1 MRMRKKTGYLL
12 LMLLLLLVPVAA
24 WADKTTVDDQAGLF
38 SQEEEQELTDRIVEL
53 TTDWNMDLVVVTT
66 EDAEGKTSEEYADDY
81 YDYNGYAEDGALYL
95 IDLDNGSVWIST
107 AGKMIRYLTDER
119 IDAVIDAGY
128 DNLKAK
134 NYADGILEMLNETE
148 SYLEDGI
155 PSDQYNYD
163 TETGKISRYRSITV
177 HESQIRSGCGRTFV
191 RWRTAAAV
199 LGSHRSKRKTYRH
212 PHESRAKVRIFTRR
226 DDISSAIEA
235 ITQRSN
241 PAWNHLSGGGG
252 GQSSVHTSGS
262 GTSHGG
268 GGFGSLCIFYTIQTC

>member
-12 LMLLLLLVPVAA
+12 LMLLLLLLVPVAV

-53 TTDWNMDLVVVTT
+53 TTDWNMDFVVVTT

-128 DNLKAK
+128 DSLKAK

-177 HESQIRSGCGRTFV
+177 YEAIGAAVIALLCGGGF
-191 RWRTAAAV
+191 AAAV
-199 LGSHRSKRKTYRH
+199 LGSYRLKRKTYRY
-212 PHESRAKVRIFTRR
+212 PYESRAKVHFTRR
-226 DDISSAIEA
+226 DDQFRHRS
-235 ITQRSN
+235 ITQRRI
-241 PAWNHLSGGGG
+241 PREPPSGGGG

-268 GGFGSLCIFYTIQTC
+268 GGRSL

>member
-12 LMLLLLLVPVAA
+12 LMLLLLLVPVSA

-38 SQEEEQELTDRIVEL
+38 SQEEEQKLTDRIVEL
-53 TTDWNMDLVVVTT
+53 TTDWNMDFVVVTT

-119 IDAVIDAGY
+119 IDGVIDAGY

-148 SYLEDGI
+148 NYLEDGI
-155 PSDQYNYD
+155 PSNQYNYD

-177 HESQIRSGCGRTFV
+177 YEAMGAAVIALLCGGGS
-191 RWRTAAAV
+191 AATV
-199 LGSHRSKRKTYRH
+199 LGSYRLKRKTYRY
-212 PHESRAKVRIFTRR
+212 PYESQAKVHFTRR
-226 DDISSAIEA
+226 DDQFRHRS
-235 ITQRSN
+235 ITQRRI
-241 PAWNHLSGGGG
+241 PREPPSGGGG

-268 GGFGSLCIFYTIQTC
+268 GGRSL

>member
-1 MRMRKKTGYLL
+1 
-12 LMLLLLLVPVAA
+12 
-24 WADKTTVDDQAGLF
+24 
-38 SQEEEQELTDRIVEL
+38 
-53 TTDWNMDLVVVTT
+53 MDFVVVTT

-81 YDYNGYAEDGALYL
+81 YDYNGYADDGALYL

-107 AGKMIRYLTDER
+107 AGKMIRYLTDAR

-177 HESQIRSGCGRTFV
+177 YEAIGAAVIALLCGGGF
-191 RWRTAAAV
+191 AAAV
-199 LGSHRSKRKTYRH
+199 LGSYRLKKKTYRY
-212 PHESRAKVRIFTRR
+212 PCTRARQRYILREGMT
-226 DDISSAIEA
+226 SSFIEA
-235 ITQRSN
+235 HTAENPERSAVGRWWWRWKPEFHTYFQQRYLTWRRRSE
-241 PAWNHLSGGGG
+241 P
-252 GQSSVHTSGS
+252 V
-262 GTSHGG
+262 
-268 GGFGSLCIFYTIQTC
+268 IFYASLI

>member
-12 LMLLLLLVPVAA
+12 LMLLLLLVPVAV

-53 TTDWNMDLVVVTT
+53 TTDWNMDFVVVTT
-66 EDAEGKTSEEYADDY
+66 EDAEGKTAEEYADDY
-81 YDYNGYAEDGALYL
+81 YDYNGYAEDGVLYL

-107 AGKMIRYLTDER
+107 AGKMIRYLTDAR

-148 SYLEDGI
+148 RYLEDGI

-177 HESQIRSGCGRTFV
+177 YEAIGAAVIALLCGGGF
-191 RWRTAAAV
+191 AAAV
-199 LGSHRSKRKTYRH
+199 LGGYGNMYGAIIGGLIVGVVETMAAGYLSSSFKDIISFGVLIVVLFVM
-212 PHESRAKVRIFTRR
+212 PHGILKG
-226 DDISSAIEA
+226 
-235 ITQRSN
+235 
-241 PAWNHLSGGGG
+241 HK
-252 GQSSVHTSGS
+252 GQ
-262 GTSHGG
+262 
-268 GGFGSLCIFYTIQTC
+268 

>member
-12 LMLLLLLVPVAA
+12 LTLLLLLVPISA
-24 WADKTTVDDQAGLF
+24 WADGTAVDDQAGLF
-38 SQEEEQELTDRIVEL
+38 SQEEEQELTDRIEEL
-53 TTDWNMDLVVVTT
+53 TADWNMDFVVVTT

-81 YDYNGYAEDGALYL
+81 YDYNGYADDGALYL

-107 AGKMIRYLTDER
+107 AGKMIRYLTDAR

-177 HESQIRSGCGRTFV
+177 YEAIGAAVIALLCGGGF
-191 RWRTAAAV
+191 AAAV
-199 LGSHRSKRKTYRH
+199 LGSYRLKKKTYRY
-212 PHESRAKVRIFTRR
+212 PYESQAKVHFTRR
-226 DDISSAIEA
+226 DDQFLHRS
-235 ITQRSN
+235 ITQRRI
-241 PAWNHLSGGGG
+241 PRDPPSGGGG
-252 GQSSVHTSGS
+252 GGGSRSSTHTSSS

-268 GGFGSLCIFYTIQTC
+268 GGRSL

>member
-12 LMLLLLLVPVAA
+12 LMLLLLLVPVSA

-53 TTDWNMDLVVVTT
+53 TADWNMDFVVVTT

-119 IDAVIDAGY
+119 IDGVIDAGY

-177 HESQIRSGCGRTFV
+177 YEAIG
-191 RWRTAAAV
+191 AAV
-199 LGSHRSKRKTYRH
+199 IALLCGGS
-212 PHESRAKVRIFTRR
+212 
-226 DDISSAIEA
+226 
-235 ITQRSN
+235 
-241 PAWNHLSGGGG
+241 
-252 GQSSVHTSGS
+252 
-262 GTSHGG
+262 
-268 GGFGSLCIFYTIQTC
+268 

>member
-12 LMLLLLLVPVAA
+12 LMLLLLLVPVAV

-53 TTDWNMDLVVVTT
+53 TTDWNMDFVVVTT

-177 HESQIRSGCGRTFV
+177 YEAIG
-191 RWRTAAAV
+191 AAV
-199 LGSHRSKRKTYRH
+199 LGSYRLKRKTYRY
-212 PHESRAKVRIFTRR
+212 PYESRAKVHFTRR
-226 DDISSAIEA
+226 DDQFRHRS
-235 ITQRSN
+235 ITQRRI
-241 PAWNHLSGGGG
+241 PREPPSGGGG

-268 GGFGSLCIFYTIQTC
+268 GGRSL

>member
-1 MRMRKKTGYLL
+1 MRMRKRTGYLL
-12 LMLLLLLVPVAA
+12 LMLLLLLVPVSA

-38 SQEEEQELTDRIVEL
+38 SQEEKQELTDRIVEL
-53 TTDWNMDLVVVTT
+53 TADWNMDFVVVTT

-81 YDYNGYAEDGALYL
+81 YDYNGYAEDGVLYL

-148 SYLEDGI
+148 NYLKDGI

-163 TETGKISRYRSITV
+163 TETGEISRYRSITV
-177 HESQIRSGCGRTFV
+177 YEAIGAAVIALLCGGGF
-191 RWRTAAAV
+191 AAAV
-199 LGSHRSKRKTYRH
+199 LGSYRLKRKTYRY
-212 PHESRAKVRIFTRR
+212 PYESRAKVHFTRR
-226 DDISSAIEA
+226 DDQFRHRS
-235 ITQRSN
+235 ITQRRI
-241 PAWNHLSGGGG
+241 PREPPSGGGS

-268 GGFGSLCIFYTIQTC
+268 GGRSL

>member
-12 LMLLLLLVPVAA
+12 LMLLLLLVPVAV

-53 TTDWNMDLVVVTT
+53 TTDWNMDFVVVTT

-107 AGKMIRYLTDER
+107 AGKMIRYLTDAR

-134 NYADGILEMLNETE
+134 NYAEGILEMLNETE
-148 SYLEDGI
+148 RYLED
-155 PSDQYNYD
+155 
-163 TETGKISRYRSITV
+163 GKISRYRSITV
-177 HESQIRSGCGRTFV
+177 YEAIGAAVIALLCGGGF
-191 RWRTAAAV
+191 AAAV
-199 LGSHRSKRKTYRH
+199 LGSYRLKRKTYRY
-212 PHESRAKVRIFTRR
+212 PYESRAKVHFTRR
-226 DDISSAIEA
+226 DDQFRHRS
-235 ITQRSN
+235 ITQRRI
-241 PAWNHLSGGGG
+241 PREPPSGGGG

-268 GGFGSLCIFYTIQTC
+268 GGRSL